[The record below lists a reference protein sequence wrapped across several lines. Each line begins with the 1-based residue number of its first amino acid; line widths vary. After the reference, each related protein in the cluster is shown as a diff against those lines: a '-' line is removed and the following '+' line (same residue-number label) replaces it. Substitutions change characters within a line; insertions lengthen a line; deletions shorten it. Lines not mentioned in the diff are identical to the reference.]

1 MCNFGSFPGNQNSFL
16 AKEDKA
22 RKAKL
27 LLPRHDGWPA
37 LDLGFLAAEDWTRAR
52 ARARKDDKEKAEVLY
67 VSCRVWC
74 RISGNL
80 FKTHYSGYV

>member
-1 MCNFGSFPGNQNSFL
+1 MCPVCNFGSIPGNQNWFL

-27 LLPRHDGWPA
+27 LLPRHDGRPA
-37 LDLGFLAAEDWTRAR
+37 LDFCGCGGLDKGK
-52 ARARKDDKEKAEVLY
+52 ARKEDKEKAEVLY
-67 VSCRVWC
+67 ISRRVWC

-80 FKTHYSGYV
+80 FKTH